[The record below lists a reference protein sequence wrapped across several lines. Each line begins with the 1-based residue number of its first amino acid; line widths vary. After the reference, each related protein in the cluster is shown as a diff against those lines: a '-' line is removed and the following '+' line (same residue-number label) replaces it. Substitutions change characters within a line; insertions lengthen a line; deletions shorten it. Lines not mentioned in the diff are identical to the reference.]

1 MLNNLS
7 FKVITEMI
15 NKIPVVTLMIKYT
28 HDGSIDKPCQCGIEN
43 LERGFL
49 AKKNKFILCKSVSY
63 YFPTIYG

>member
-1 MLNNLS
+1 
-7 FKVITEMI
+7 MI

-28 HDGSIDKPCQCGIEN
+28 YDGSIDKPCQCGIEN

-49 AKKNKFILCKSVSY
+49 AKKNKFILCKSFSY